1 MNTVSSHMSDQVFAA
16 LGDPTR
22 RHLYRQLAQDGPLTA
37 TALASDL
44 AISRQA
50 VAKHLGV
57 LSSAGMASSTRIGR
71 ETRYEASLTPLSDV
85 QQWISSVEG
94 EWTQR
99 LQALSK
105 SLSD

>member
-1 MNTVSSHMSDQVFAA
+1 MSDRIFAA

-22 RHLYRQLAQDGPLTA
+22 RHLYAQLAHSGPHTA
-37 TALASDL
+37 TSLASDL

-57 LSSAGMASSTRIGR
+57 LADAGMARPTRVGR
-71 ETRYEASLTPLSDV
+71 ETRYRVALEPLGEV
-85 QQWISSVEG
+85 QQWIRSIEG

-99 LQALSK
+99 LAALSD
-105 SLSD
+105 SLRHEP